1 MKTQQ
6 NSDQILLEFKALVQI
21 VQRLRGPDG
30 CPWDKEQT
38 QKSLIPF
45 AVEEAYELADAI
57 QKQDQKNIS
66 EELGDYLFQVI
77 LQAQVA
83 EDEKHFDLLEVI
95 QKINRKMIYR
105 HPHVFSNE
113 KAGSIEDIW
122 KKWEQL
128 KDGESEKAKPIFNL
142 PKGLPALSG
151 ANKIGVKSRNYGFDW
166 NNRISVLAKID
177 EEVGEL
183 KQALAE
189 NNPKEIEH
197 EIGDVLFSVAQLAR
211 HCEIN
216 PETALSLTNQRFQN
230 RFNKMLQISQL
241 DKSKWKDLPDEM
253 KESLWQQAKDFE
265 KQNP

>member
-21 VQRLRGPDG
+21 VQKLRGPDG

-66 EELGDYLFQVI
+66 EELGDYLFQVV

-105 HPHVFSNE
+105 HPHVFNNE

-128 KDGESEKAKPIFNL
+128 KDSESEKDKPIFNL

-166 NNRISVLAKID
+166 NNKISVLTKID
-177 EEVGEL
+177 EEVSEL
-183 KQALAE
+183 KQALTE
-189 NNPKEIEH
+189 NDPKEIEH

-211 HCEIN
+211 HCDIN

-230 RFNKMLQISQL
+230 RFNKMLQISKL
-241 DKSKWKDLPDEM
+241 DKSKWKDLPDET

-265 KQNP
+265 KQNQ

>member
-21 VQRLRGPDG
+21 VQKLRGPNG

-45 AVEEAYELADAI
+45 AVEEAYELAEAI
-57 QKQDQKNIS
+57 QKQDQKDIS
-66 EELGDYLFQVI
+66 EELGDYLFQVV

-128 KDGESEKAKPIFNL
+128 KDDESPRAKPLFNL

-166 NNRISVLAKID
+166 KNKINVLAKID
-177 EEVGEL
+177 EEVNEL
-183 KQALAE
+183 KQALME
-189 NNPKEIEH
+189 NDPKEIEH

-211 HCEIN
+211 HCDIN
-216 PETALSLTNQRFQN
+216 PETALNLTNQRFQN

-241 DKSKWKDLPDEM
+241 DKSRWKDLPDET
-253 KESLWQQAKDFE
+253 KESLWQQAKDSE
-265 KQNP
+265 K